1 MSRDNSSANYIK
13 RPLFA
18 KIRENPSTS
27 LYLML
32 LPAVII
38 TFIFSYIPMY
48 GIVIAFQNF
57 KPVRGMFGA
66 QEWIGFENFKYIF
79 TMPEFYGALRN
90 TLFIA
95 GTKLVLGIIFPVTIA
110 ILLNE
115 IKLTFY
121 KRSVQTIV
129 YFPYFISWIIL
140 GGILID
146 ALSPS
151 TGIINTLIGYLGIE
165 PVYFLANKGAFPW
178 VLIISEVWK
187 NYGFSMILYMA
198 AITNIDPGLY
208 ESAIVDGAGIFKR
221 MRHITLPGIVPM
233 IALTAVLSIGQLL
246 NAGFEQVFTLLNDS
260 VVETGEIIDTL
271 VYKMGIGSSMY
282 SMSTAVGLFKSLV
295 SMMLLSFGYY
305 MAYKKADYKVF

>member
-1 MSRDNSSANYIK
+1 LDTVKPKKDSLKKPLLARIRDNPNK
-13 RPLFA
+13 
-18 KIRENPSTS
+18 S
-27 LYLML
+27 LYVML

-38 TFIFSYIPMY
+38 TLIFCYVPMY
-48 GIVIAFQNF
+48 GIIIAFQNF

-66 QEWIGFENFKYIF
+66 QEWIGFTNFSYIF
-79 TMPEFYGALRN
+79 SMPDFYMALKN
-90 TLFIA
+90 TLIISSMKMA
-95 GTKLVLGIIFPVTIA
+95 LGIIVPVTVA

-115 IKLTFY
+115 VRISAY
-121 KRSVQTIV
+121 KRAVQTIV

-140 GGILID
+140 GGIMID
-146 ALSPS
+146 ALSPT
-151 TGIINTLIGYLGIE
+151 TGIVNSIISFFGIE
-165 PVYFLANKGAFPW
+165 PVYFLANKSAFPW

-187 NYGFSMILYMA
+187 NYGFSMILYLA

-221 MRHITLPGIVPM
+221 MRFITLPGLAPM
-233 IALTAVLSIGQLL
+233 IALMAVLSIGQLL

-295 SMMLLSFGYY
+295 SMTLLSFAYY
-305 MAYKKADYKVF
+305 VAYKKADYKVF